1 MERRNLH
8 KKHPLTEAIISGK
21 SSQKIAVFDLDET
34 LIISSAQVQVLD
46 VHTQKV
52 VAKMSSEEFNHF
64 KELQSPKY
72 KLSYKEFEDI
82 DILRNSTWIFT
93 VMRQLLNFY
102 NTGWHVGIITARSDA
117 KMIKKFFDENGIRIH
132 TDLIYAV
139 NDPAFGFTG
148 GISVRKK
155 QAIHQLVD
163 AGYKEFIFFDDHDEN
178 LILAKE
184 VENERGVTV
193 KTVKV

>member
-1 MERRNLH
+1 MERRSLY
-8 KKHPLTEAIISGK
+8 KKHLTEAVISGK
-21 SSQKIAVFDLDET
+21 SSHKIAVFDLDET
-34 LIISSAQVQVLD
+34 LIISSAKIAILNPE
-46 VHTQKV
+46 TNKV
-52 VAKMSSEEFNHF
+52 IKTMTPAEFNHF
-64 KELQSPKY
+64 KEMDTVPY
-72 KLSYKEFEDI
+72 KLSFHEFEDYE
-82 DILRNSTWIFT
+82 ILKNSTWIFS

-102 NTGWHVGIITARSDA
+102 NTGWHVSIVTARSDA

-132 TDLIYAV
+132 TDLVYAV
-139 NDPAFGFTG
+139 NDPAFKFVGS
-148 GISVRKK
+148 IPERKK

-184 VENERGVTV
+184 VESERGITV

>member
-8 KKHPLTEAIISGK
+8 KKYPITEAVISGK
-21 SSQKIAVFDLDET
+21 SSQKIAVFDLDDT
-34 LIISSAQVQVLD
+34 LIISSAKIAILNPE
-46 VHTQKV
+46 TNKV
-52 VAKMSSEEFNHF
+52 IKTMTPAEFNHF
-64 KELQSPKY
+64 KEMGTVPY
-72 KLSYKEFEDI
+72 KLSFHEFEDY
-82 DILRNSTWIFT
+82 DILKNSTWIFS

-102 NTGWHVGIITARSDA
+102 NTGWHVSIVTARSDA

-132 TDLIYAV
+132 TDLVYAV
-139 NDPAFGFTG
+139 NDPAFKFVGS
-148 GISVRKK
+148 IPERKK